1 MRSLSVFY
9 ADDDEDDLMLF
20 EDAIND
26 VRQLIAAAVSLHLVK
41 NGVKLIDKI
50 LQEKVAD
57 PLIFLDLNMPCKSG
71 LELLQEIRANSLLK
85 NSTVIIYSTSTNDES
100 IRKSYQYG
108 ASLYACKPNDYTSLK
123 TMTTSLLTTDWQSRT
138 SDFSNFVYQKAD

>member
-50 LQEKVAD
+50 LQETNLDKPSSVEEVANKVLYLA
-57 PLIFLDLNMPCKSG
+57 S
-71 LELLQEIRANSLLK
+71 
-85 NSTVIIYSTSTNDES
+85 DES
-100 IRKSYQYG
+100 KHINGEIIKIDGGSKIE
-108 ASLYACKPNDYTSLK
+108 SK
-123 TMTTSLLTTDWQSRT
+123 
-138 SDFSNFVYQKAD
+138 